1 MNEEVKKHVIKRT
14 DWFNASIVTNN
25 LKLFTFFAA
34 VSIKPL
40 YCNLQRVLFLFTY
53 AKLEY
58 VSVYVRILE
67 KTEYVSYGYVS
78 WSPGIYSRRLKP
90 RRRCTLL
97 DGAGSFSFAIF
108 ALIST
113 TSERPSSHRGKI
125 VF

>member
-1 MNEEVKKHVIKRT
+1 MDDESSDDNRDELTGEWGGEEARDKKT

-58 VSVYVRILE
+58 VSVCTYSWKNRIRKLRLRILE
-67 KTEYVSYGYVS
+67 S
-78 WSPGIYSRRLKP
+78 WYL
-90 RRRCTLL
+90 
-97 DGAGSFSFAIF
+97 
-108 ALIST
+108 
-113 TSERPSSHRGKI
+113 
-125 VF
+125 